1 MKHPALIVAA
11 MFLGACTTLQP
22 GSVRTELEHISHPLA
37 GWPVN
42 ASNNEDGLT
51 QANVI
56 ARWQSGRFYVENG
69 LGWNVQGENGGGFY
83 GPGLTYTGRVGVEI
97 WSRK

>member
-1 MKHPALIVAA
+1 MKRIVILAS
-11 MFLGACTTLQP
+11 LVLSACTTLHP
-22 GSVRTELEHISHPLA
+22 DSVRTEFEHISHPLA
-37 GWPVN
+37 GWPIN
-42 ASNNEDGLT
+42 ASNNEDALT

-69 LGWNVQGENGGGFY
+69 LGWNVQGEHGGGFY
-83 GPGLTYTGRVGVEI
+83 GPGLTYTVRVGVEL